1 VRREVRGLKRDS
13 KIRPDLQLFFPGRML
28 LTDVAVSHPL
38 TENFVAKRQSSGIA
52 RQEAKRRKYSSVAMR
67 LIAELLPFSVET
79 CGGMA
84 DDSMKLV
91 EAMGE
96 EGEEAMG
103 TWTKAEIMRYILSL
117 TAVDLSLYAEFV
129 KFSSNVNMALCWPA
143 VHTAS
148 GGREWM
154 PRTHNNDVKGLTS
167 LPKPRGK
174 KAKAGQSDLDIHM
187 KARAAPLVIDE
198 GATRSVRLGDAV

>member
-1 VRREVRGLKRDS
+1 
-13 KIRPDLQLFFPGRML
+13 
-28 LTDVAVSHPL
+28 
-38 TENFVAKRQSSGIA
+38 
-52 RQEAKRRKYSSVAMR
+52 
-67 LIAELLPFSVET
+67 
-79 CGGMA
+79 
-84 DDSMKLV
+84 
-91 EAMGE
+91 
-96 EGEEAMG
+96 
-103 TWTKAEIMRYILSL
+103 
-117 TAVDLSLYAEFV
+117 LYAEFV
-129 KFSSNVNMALCWPA
+129 KFISNVNMALCWPA

>member
-1 VRREVRGLKRDS
+1 
-13 KIRPDLQLFFPGRML
+13 M
-28 LTDVAVSHPL
+28 
-38 TENFVAKRQSSGIA
+38 
-52 RQEAKRRKYSSVAMR
+52 
-67 LIAELLPFSVET
+67 
-79 CGGMA
+79 
-84 DDSMKLV
+84 
-91 EAMGE
+91 
-96 EGEEAMG
+96 
-103 TWTKAEIMRYILSL
+103 
-117 TAVDLSLYAEFV
+117 AVDLSLYAEFV